1 MTNVR
6 TNSQDAKVE
15 LELYLAENDHDRAEP
30 VHSQPNE
37 SDELKAARNELARL
51 RAEVRDLRSRL
62 TTIRS
67 QTDGALPAPAIDQH
81 PWLRIAATVMA
92 TFVLGKL
99 VQRLR
104 LGAPGAAAVPLIAA
118 QIDRRLW

>member
-15 LELYLAENDHDRAEP
+15 LDRYIKDADDSRAMRGGP
-30 VHSQPNE
+30 QRNGL
-37 SDELKAARNELARL
+37 DELVLARSELAKL
-51 RAEVRDLRSRL
+51 HEEVADLRTRL
-62 TTIRS
+62 TVIRGE
-67 QTDGALPAPAIDQH
+67 TDGISHAPQTTDEH
-81 PWLRIAATVMA
+81 PWLRIGLTMLA

-104 LGAPGAAAVPLIAA
+104 LGAPGAAAVPPIAA
-118 QIDRRLW
+118 QIDRRL

>member
-1 MTNVR
+1 MTDVR
-6 TNSQDAKVE
+6 TNSRDAKVE
-15 LELYLAENDHDRAEP
+15 LDRHLEEAENANPGKTRTQHDRE
-30 VHSQPNE
+30 
-37 SDELKAARNELARL
+37 DELGNARRELA
-51 RAEVRDLRSRL
+51 DLRSEVADLRARL
-62 TTIRS
+62 TAIRT
-67 QTDGALPAPAIDQH
+67 QTDSVSVAQSTEDH
-81 PWLRIAATVMA
+81 PWLRIGATMLA